1 MVAWLR
7 LSLNMSL
14 IDTHTHVSPAAARR
28 GSIVAM
34 CTITDDTV
42 KSIVCVDKFG
52 LFMIVIRVLRFTR
65 RPARCRSAVRYS
77 VGFRFPGIP
86 VSARARGSTSK
97 RHAPLHTALPAPP
110 PPTTTHETPPLA
122 YPQYQTVYARSRGSR
137 SAASR
142 RTGLRPSRPARWS
155 ADSGTDAV
163 RFPPTAPA
171 HATGHRRGS
180 PRASSRSSLG
190 PILRV
195 ELRGAVA

>member
-1 MVAWLR
+1 
-7 LSLNMSL
+7 MSL

-42 KSIVCVDKFG
+42 KSTVCVDKFG
-52 LFMIVIRVLRFTR
+52 LFMIVSFVSPGGPHCGT
-65 RPARCRSAVRYS
+65 

-142 RTGLRPSRPARWS
+142 RTRLRPSRSARGRVGRRIQVQMQS
-155 ADSGTDAV
+155 VS
-163 RFPPTAPA
+163 RRPRQPT
-171 HATGHRRGS
+171 
-180 PRASSRSSLG
+180 PRATVAARRAQAPG
-190 PILRV
+190 PAW
-195 ELRGAVA
+195 GQS

>member
-1 MVAWLR
+1 
-7 LSLNMSL
+7 MSL

-28 GSIVAM
+28 GSISVAM

-42 KSIVCVDKFG
+42 KSTVCDKFG
-52 LFMIVIRVLRFTR
+52 LFMIVSFVS
-65 RPARCRSAVRYS
+65 PAARAVPYGRL
-77 VGFRFPGIP
+77 RFPGIP

-137 SAASR
+137 STAASR

-195 ELRGAVA
+195 ELRGAVVP

>member
-1 MVAWLR
+1 
-7 LSLNMSL
+7 MSL

-42 KSIVCVDKFG
+42 KSTVCVDKFG
-52 LFMIVIRVLRFTR
+52 LFMIVSFVSPATR
-65 RPARCRSAVRYS
+65 RPARCRT